1 MTGNMQSRIKRWI
14 CLVMVGLMISTLGFH
29 YPVSADGS
37 SQELAE
43 MKLMKQRVV
52 DFYISKDII
61 NDGTNGRVEWT
72 FKSQAGT
79 YLSSQRRMEAGAM

>member
-1 MTGNMQSRIKRWI
+1 MKMMKKR
-14 CLVMVGLMISTLGFH
+14 M
-29 YPVSADGS
+29 
-37 SQELAE
+37 
-43 MKLMKQRVV
+43 V

-79 YLSSQRRMEAGAM
+79 YLSNQNPDEAGAMSITRVQPPPPMGEVGRPTLP